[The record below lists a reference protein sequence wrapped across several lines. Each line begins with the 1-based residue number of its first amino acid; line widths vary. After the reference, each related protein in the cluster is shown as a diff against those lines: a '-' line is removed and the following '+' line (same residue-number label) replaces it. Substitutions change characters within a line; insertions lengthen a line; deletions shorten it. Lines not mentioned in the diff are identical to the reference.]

1 MCDAFY
7 GAVKRVTERIMS
19 EVHDPEQDAGLL
31 ELDIDRYMKC
41 ISFDLAGLDNLLSD
55 EVKDRRAEL
64 QLAEKQS
71 Q

>member
-31 ELDIDRYMKC
+31 ELEIERYMGC
-41 ISFDLAGLDNLLSD
+41 LNFDLAGLDNLLSE
-55 EVKDRRAEL
+55 EVKNRRAEV
-64 QLAEKQS
+64 
-71 Q
+71 